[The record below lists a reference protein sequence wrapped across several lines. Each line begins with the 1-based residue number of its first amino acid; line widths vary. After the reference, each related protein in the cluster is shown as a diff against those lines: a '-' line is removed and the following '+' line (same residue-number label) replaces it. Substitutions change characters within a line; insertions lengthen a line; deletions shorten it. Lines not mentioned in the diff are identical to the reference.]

1 MRARALFREAGRDIV
16 SGTTK
21 LAILTA
27 VFATMLAA
35 LICSDALSIAQLI
48 RSANDFRAAGATTY
62 YVTAD
67 DRINP
72 TACENLRWT
81 EGVSAAGALRATADR
96 VTVAPLPDSPIPLHE
111 MSPGFAGVLGAE
123 SREPRGV
130 IVSRELSETLG
141 TSPGDVVESS
151 HGELRIA
158 TVFDYPSDGRR
169 PGFAY
174 SVLSA
179 SNAPLAFDECW
190 ITVWPQ
196 LTNLRSLLLSTV
208 LPSADGVSATQPQI
222 SQLNPTLGASFAGDA
237 AFFSRITRANP
248 AVSVLVGF
256 SLGFLSVRIRR
267 LHIASALHAGVRRR
281 DVVAIHTLEASAWSL
296 AGGSVAVGIA
306 LGATRLVPDFD
317 QRALLAS
324 LIGVPLAGLAGVLVG
339 AGASTLMAREKH
351 LFRFFKDR

>member
-1 MRARALFREAGRDIV
+1 MAL
-16 SGTTK
+16 
-21 LAILTA
+21 LTA

-35 LICSDALSIAQLI
+35 LICSDAVSIAKHI

-67 DRINP
+67 DRIDP
-72 TACENLRWT
+72 ATCENLRSA
-81 EGVSAAGALRATADR
+81 EGVSAAGALRAPSDR
-96 VTVAPLPDSPIPLHE
+96 VTVATLPGSPIPLHE
-111 MSPGFAGVLGAE
+111 VSPGFAGVLAAE
-123 SREPRGV
+123 SGEPRGV
-130 IVSRELSETLG
+130 LVSRELSETLG
-141 TSPGDVVESS
+141 TAPGDAVPSS

-158 TVFDYPSDGRR
+158 AVFDYPSDGRR

-174 SVLSA
+174 SVLA
-179 SNAPLAFDECW
+179 VSNTPLAFDECW

-208 LPSADGVSATQPQI
+208 LPGADGVSAKQPQI
-222 SQLNPTLGASFAGDA
+222 SQLNPTLGGSFAGDT
-237 AFFSRITRANP
+237 AFLSRITRANP
-248 AVSVLVGF
+248 AVSALIGL

-296 AGGSVAVGIA
+296 AACVIAVGIA
-306 LGATRLVPDFD
+306 LGATRLVPEID
-317 QRALLAS
+317 QRAILAS
-324 LIGVPLAGLAGVLVG
+324 LIAIPLAGLAGVLVG
-339 AGASTLMAREKH
+339 AAVSTLLAREKH